1 MWEFIS
7 YYIIYYTSYTI
18 YILYHIIP
26 PYMEMERCE
35 GGLVTGHPLLRL
47 KKFNWNSAT
56 KNLCTPCIPYI
67 PYSIYMRVSNLSS
80 NHFVMEVEVRGRLGD
95 RTPPI
100 VGTLHPMITAPR
112 LSNLAFNMNMVQ
124 STRTLT
130 PWIWGTITAVLLLL
144 RYWNKLWHRLQWN
157 WEIQCVGKSKWL
169 NAPPWPSL

>member
-1 MWEFIS
+1 
-7 YYIIYYTSYTI
+7 
-18 YILYHIIP
+18 
-26 PYMEMERCE
+26 MEVERCE

-80 NHFVMEVEVRGRLGD
+80 NHFVMEVEVRGRLGGD

-100 VGTLHPMITAPR
+100 VGTLHPMITAPPP
-112 LSNLAFNMNMVQ
+112 SNLAFNMNMVQ

-130 PWIWGTITAVLLLL
+130 PWTWGTITAVLLLL
-144 RYWNKLWHRLQWN
+144 RCWNKLWHRLQWY

-169 NAPPWPSL
+169 NAPLWPSL